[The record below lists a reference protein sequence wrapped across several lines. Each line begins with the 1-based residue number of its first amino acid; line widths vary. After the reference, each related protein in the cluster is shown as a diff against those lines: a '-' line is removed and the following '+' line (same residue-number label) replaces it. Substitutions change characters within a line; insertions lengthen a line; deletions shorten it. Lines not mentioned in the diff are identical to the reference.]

1 MGELDFEKSSQA
13 KYWMFDEQS
22 LLQCREE
29 ACVGNQSPQHHATAG
44 RGSQQ
49 FVRKS
54 ACGFA
59 MRKNTTTK
67 TTTTTTTTTN
77 SLTSMSPHDQEI
89 LVHFHAHQIQRLI
102 GPNAIFPDLRR
113 GTSVLSTAIMLFRRF
128 YLSNSVIDFHPRKI
142 AAASALLAVKTDCER
157 RIPVST
163 NFSFSAIVMASSCSS
178 FLYHYYISSTQNC
191 EGP

>member
-1 MGELDFEKSSQA
+1 MGELDFENSSQA
-13 KYWMFDEQS
+13 KYWMFDEES

-29 ACVGNQSPQHHATAG
+29 ACSGNSSQHHIVTTG
-44 RGSQQ
+44 RGPQPV
-49 FVRKS
+49 VRKA
-54 ACGFA
+54 ACGYA
-59 MRKNTTTK
+59 MKKNTTK
-67 TTTTTTTTTN
+67 STTTKAMEPT
-77 SLTSMSPHDQEI
+77 SYVSMSPQDQET

-163 NFSFSAIVMASSCSS
+163 VAGHIQIMVMS
-178 FLYHYYISSTQNC
+178 
-191 EGP
+191 